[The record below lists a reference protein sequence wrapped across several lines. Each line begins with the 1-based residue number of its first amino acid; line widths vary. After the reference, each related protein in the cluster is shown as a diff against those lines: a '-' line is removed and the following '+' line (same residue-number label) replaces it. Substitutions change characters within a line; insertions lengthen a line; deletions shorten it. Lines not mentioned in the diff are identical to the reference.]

1 MSRLNTEGRI
11 VVKHRSGRPK
21 RLAPKTMSDI
31 RAKLKRGTTSLRGL
45 QKIMQAK
52 GVFVSYSTIRRAT
65 KQGAQPLACKK
76 PILKPL
82 LTARH
87 KALRL

>member
-21 RLAPKTMSDI
+21 RLAPKIMSDI
-31 RAKLKRGTTSLRGL
+31 RAKLKRGTTSLRGF

-52 GVFVSYSTIRRAT
+52 GVFLVIALFE
-65 KQGAQPLACKK
+65 GQPSKVHSHWHAKS
-76 PILKPL
+76 PY
-82 LTARH
+82 
-87 KALRL
+87 